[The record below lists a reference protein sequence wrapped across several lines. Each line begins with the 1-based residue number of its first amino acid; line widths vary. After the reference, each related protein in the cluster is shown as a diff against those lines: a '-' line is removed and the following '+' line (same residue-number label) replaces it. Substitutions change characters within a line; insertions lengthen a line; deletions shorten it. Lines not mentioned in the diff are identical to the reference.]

1 MKRRIRRIFAGMMI
15 HLVVSFTALS
25 GVRVYQQSYNTMHRE
40 PIRMAS
46 LSVQPSRVEL
56 RVLGRYCVV
65 PLDGL
70 REDSML
76 YYAAYF
82 LTDGTVHG
90 WVLAAHEFISL
101 L

>member
-1 MKRRIRRIFAGMMI
+1 MKGRIRRIFAGVMI
-15 HLVVSFTALS
+15 HLVVSFTALA
-25 GVRVYQQSYNTMHRE
+25 GIRVYQQSYNTTHRE

-46 LSVQPSRVEL
+46 LSVQPSRAEL
-56 RVLGRYCVV
+56 RVLGRCCTV

-82 LTDGTVHG
+82 LTDGAVHG
-90 WVLAAHEFISL
+90 WVLAAYEFMIL